1 MLMKQVKGKSIG
13 PTPEQA
19 PGTWKMVH
27 KMKMAMISTND
38 VSSTSAIMTL
48 CQTHTHT
55 HTFLLQQ
62 LA

>member
-1 MLMKQVKGKSIG
+1 MLNKIKSKVPKGALQMLMKQVKSKSIG

-38 VSSTSAIMTL
+38 VSSTSAIMSL
-48 CQTHTHT
+48 
-55 HTFLLQQ
+55 
-62 LA
+62 